1 MSSTSAPRWAA
12 LARDTNETSI
22 QLALN
27 IDGGSF
33 PPDTDERVL
42 KLVEDSSKGGHAAQ
56 TSKSQTIILQTGIGF
71 LDHMLHA
78 LSKHAGWSLVITCKG
93 DLHSTYHLYMQP
105 ASSVRTTILIRTPC
119 VVDDHH
125 TAEDVC
131 IALGYAFNKALG
143 SAAGIARFGSA
154 YAPLDE
160 ALSRAVVDISNR
172 PYSVIELGLKRE
184 KIGDLSCEMIPHCLQ
199 SFAQGARITL
209 HVDCLRGFND
219 HHRAESAFKAL
230 AVAVRLATSKVAGK
244 EGEIPSTKGTLSV

>member
-1 MSSTSAPRWAA
+1 MATPAPSAPRWAA

-27 IDGGSF
+27 LDGGDF
-33 PPDTDERVL
+33 PPDTDPRLLSTDV
-42 KLVEDSSKGGHAAQ
+42 SHAAQ
-56 TSKSQTIILQTGIGF
+56 SSKSQTININTGIGF

-78 LSKHAGWSLVITCKG
+78 LSKHAGWSLALTCKG
-93 DLHSTYHLYMQP
+93 DLH
-105 ASSVRTTILIRTPC
+105 I
-119 VVDDHH
+119 DDHH

-154 YAPLDE
+154 FCPLDE
-160 ALSRAVVDISNR
+160 ALSRAVIDISNR
-172 PYSVIELGLKRE
+172 PYSVVDLGLKRE
-184 KIGDLSCEMIPHCLQ
+184 KIGDLSCEMIPHCMQ

-209 HVDCLRGFND
+209 HVHCLYGDND

-230 AVAVRLATSKVAGK
+230 AVAIRTAIAKVKGK
-244 EGEIPSTKGTLSV
+244 EGEIPSTKGTLSA